1 MANSS
6 DGTRW
11 RNGRAPTLRASRV
24 IACSGEGI
32 KTDCVRACL
41 FPGRVLRAANNLCV
55 FCAAPRRSLSS
66 WMLGKSSPAL
76 GIKEVVGGS
85 MGRLSGLGAVRLA
98 IAGGGIFPSQDSS
111 HGLQRLRV
119 IRGKLARFETDPG
132 HWLAALS
139 GLTFADERAL
149 CGPRFRGGPEGKGAD
164 PLRSGVEA
172 RSWLPPTI
180 CAAAMRLWGPPRG
193 EGNEGSPAH
202 GARGSLHGSVSD
214 TAG

>member
-1 MANSS
+1 MEKWPGPNTPSISS
-6 DGTRW
+6 D
-11 RNGRAPTLRASRV
+11 
-24 IACSGEGI
+24 
-32 KTDCVRACL
+32 
-41 FPGRVLRAANNLCV
+41 RVLGRGHQDGLRPCLPVPGARVGGRPVTTLCV
-55 FCAAPRRSLSS
+55 FCAAPRKSLSS

-139 GLTFADERAL
+139 SLTFADERAL
-149 CGPRFRGGPEGKGAD
+149 CGPRFRGGPEGGGAD

-172 RSWLPPTI
+172 RSWVPPTI
-180 CAAAMRLWGPPRG
+180 CAAAMRLWGPPAWRRKRR
-193 EGNEGSPAH
+193 EPRAWC
-202 GARGSLHGSVSD
+202 
-214 TAG
+214 AGLPSWLRE